1 MLKAKSMDDDYFIKN
16 AMACFMHHYP
26 KHKFVA
32 IYQDLIKKDY
42 IEKPAPK
49 PRPARRRKPKTAV

>member
-1 MLKAKSMDDDYFIKN
+1 MNAKALDDDYFIKN

-26 KHKFVA
+26 EHKFVA

-49 PRPARRRKPKTAV
+49 PRPARRRKSKTTV